1 MSELSK
7 CLINALIVQVKMQIG
22 FVFFRLFPLF
32 RKTVCDASNHVCNWR
47 TFSDFPAQIEVHCKL
62 RAFQIYSSANLH
74 PRGANDAH
82 FRFNGAALC
91 DRRAKG
97 CITFPPPVT

>member
-1 MSELSK
+1 
-7 CLINALIVQVKMQIG
+7 MQIG
-22 FVFFRLFPLF
+22 FVFFDYFHFSGKLFVTHP
-32 RKTVCDASNHVCNWR
+32 NHVCNWR

-91 DRRAKG
+91 DRRAEG